1 MSTTDPLNTIHIRR
15 GDARGNAPRFC
26 PLLQM
31 VIEPGL
37 RAYTVRLARA
47 AIKAEGYHWCAKCA
61 GWHK

>member
-1 MSTTDPLNTIHIRR
+1 MSATDPLNTIHIRR

-26 PLLQM
+26 PLLQL

-37 RAYTVRLARA
+37 SAHRRQAKTAL
-47 AIKAEGYHWCAKCA
+47 KAEGYHWCAKCA